1 MKKGRAK
8 KLLGICIFLMGLMIF
23 SVLPVQAAAP
33 RMYTIQPGKTWTKYD
48 ITGDGKK
55 DRIKVVR
62 KKSQYDGCW
71 IYKGEHV
78 VDVLV
83 FVFRFILA

>member
-33 RMYTIQPGKTWTKYD
+33 RMYTIQPGKTWTRYD
-48 ITGDGKK
+48 ITGDGKTGLRLSGK
-55 DRIKVVR
+55 KVSMMGAGMV
-62 KKSQYDGCW
+62 Q
-71 IYKGEHV
+71 I
-78 VDVLV
+78 
-83 FVFRFILA
+83 FM

>member
-33 RMYTIQPGKTWTKYD
+33 RMYANVIFFLTFLFIVSGTVIRNFIIYGCLFK
-48 ITGDGKK
+48 IFF
-55 DRIKVVR
+55 INVR
-62 KKSQYDGCW
+62 PLCLS
-71 IYKGEHV
+71 I
-78 VDVLV
+78 VL
-83 FVFRFILA
+83 

>member
-8 KLLGICIFLMGLMIF
+8 KLLGICIFIMGLMIF

-33 RMYTIQPGKTWTKYD
+33 RMYTIQPGKTWTRYD

-62 KKSQYDGCW
+62 RKSQYDGCW
-71 IYKGEHV
+71 NGADIYV
-78 VDVLV
+78 NN
-83 FVFRFILA
+83 IPI

>member
-33 RMYTIQPGKTWTKYD
+33 RMYTIQPGKTWTRYD
-48 ITGDGKK
+48 ITG
-55 DRIKVVR
+55 
-62 KKSQYDGCW
+62 
-71 IYKGEHV
+71 
-78 VDVLV
+78 
-83 FVFRFILA
+83 